1 MAFAHGYGKIPP
13 RPHQVLLDMGKGKK
27 NNRIFFFGG
36 KGGVGKTS
44 ISSSF
49 ALRLAKAG
57 KKALLISTD
66 PAHNIGDIFQKR
78 IGGSIKKI
86 GSNLWGYEINPE
98 DESKKYINTVKDN
111 LKGLIKPRL
120 VDEVYRQIDLA
131 RVTPGADEAALFDRI
146 VSIILEER
154 SNYDAIIFDTAPTGH
169 TIRLMSLPELMGI
182 WVEGMLHRREEIN
195 ANYSE
200 LLSDGKPQDDPIS
213 QILNKRKER
222 FAEVRKILLD
232 PKTTSFYYVL
242 LAEKLPIL
250 ETQKAI
256 SLLEKFEIPVGGLF
270 INKILPENADGEFLK
285 KRKEQEQTYLREI
298 NEIFGRHKT
307 YLIPMLEKDIF
318 GLSDLEKLSGYL
330 SEFQSQISF

>member
-1 MAFAHGYGKIPP
+1 ME
-13 RPHQVLLDMGKGKK
+13 K
-27 NNRIFFFGG
+27 NHNHSKIFFFGG

-49 ALRLAKAG
+49 ALSLSKSG

-66 PAHNIGDIFQKR
+66 PAHNVGDIFQKK
-78 IGGSIKKI
+78 IGGSIKKLEA
-86 GSNLWGYEINPE
+86 NLWGYEIDPE
-98 DESKKYINTVKDN
+98 DESKKYIETVKGN

-169 TIRLMSLPELMGI
+169 TIRLMSLPELMGV

-195 ANYSE
+195 ANYSA
-200 LLSDGKPQDDPIS
+200 LLSDGQPKEDPIS
-213 QILNKRKER
+213 GILNKRKGR
-222 FAEVRKILLD
+222 FSEVRKILLD
-232 PKTTSFYYVL
+232 PQITSFYYVM

-250 ETQKAI
+250 ETQKAVA
-256 SLLEKFEIPVGGLF
+256 LLGKYQIPVEALI
-270 INKILPENADGEFLK
+270 INKILPEQAGGEFLR
-285 KRKEQEQTYLREI
+285 KRKNQEKLYLEEI
-298 NEIFGRHKT
+298 NDRFPDKSIYKV
-307 YLIPMLEKDIF
+307 PMLEKDIS
-318 GLSDLEKLSGYL
+318 GLKDLELLSGFL
-330 SEFQSQISF
+330 NEFCSQISF